1 MEGGLWGVCLW
12 EWFVGGVFVE
22 EFCRSGCVVVGENV
36 VIKVLEKDCGV
47 RLWFWSVKEK
57 GLCGG

>member
-1 MEGGLWGVCLW
+1 M
-12 EWFVGGVFVE
+12 E